1 MIEIN
6 NLYPHL
12 SEIIDSLTNNP
23 SNHQIENNK
32 LQNDKT
38 DIKNDEL
45 LKHLI
50 EELKKLEEEKST
62 ILKIKPVEN
71 RTISQK
77 NRLE

>member
-1 MIEIN
+1 MQNEK
-6 NLYPHL
+6 
-12 SEIIDSLTNNP
+12 ID
-23 SNHQIENNK
+23 K
-32 LQNDKT
+32 
-38 DIKNDEL
+38 KNDEL
-45 LKHLI
+45 LKPLI

>member
-50 EELKKLEEEKST
+50 EELKK
-62 ILKIKPVEN
+62 
-71 RTISQK
+71 
-77 NRLE
+77 